1 MLHDFFQWLQTGLGK
16 AGPDAPSWSEALLGS
31 LNFWSLLEGTHLLT
45 VMLFFGT
52 IMIVDLRMLG
62 VVFRRTPF
70 SEMSAKVLPLTVV
83 GFVIL
88 ITTGLLLFFSKP
100 EEYYHN
106 IWFRTKVIL
115 IVLAMINLVVF
126 HFRAQK
132 NQALWDTAEKPPM
145 SVRIP
150 ALVSMTL
157 WLLVIASGRY
167 IAYNWFECGKPQ
179 SAFLNAVQEC
189 AASEKGAAGPEGS

>member
-52 IMIVDLRMLG
+52 ILIVDLRMLG
-62 VVFRRTPF
+62 VVFRQTPF
-70 SEMSAKVLPLTVV
+70 SQISAKVLPLTVV
-83 GFVIL
+83 GFLIL
-88 ITTGLLLFFSKP
+88 IATGLMLFFSKP

-106 IWFRTKVIL
+106 IWFRAKVLL
-115 IVLAMINLVVF
+115 IVLAMVNLVVF
-126 HFRAQK
+126 HFRAQR
-132 NQALWDTAEKPPM
+132 NQAQWDRSETPPIG
-145 SVRIP
+145 VRLS
-150 ALVSMTL
+150 AMVSIIL

-167 IAYNWFECGKPQ
+167 IAYNWFECGQPQ

-189 AASEKGAAGPEGS
+189 AVSEKGAADLGGN